1 MHIQSFHID
10 AFGKLS
16 DVGIEDLPRG
26 LVIFLG
32 NNEAGKSTC
41 LEFFRTML
49 TGYTSYVKDIYKPMH
64 TVDNKSGGS
73 IDLHTANYDLVR
85 LTRRP
90 GKGQG
95 LMWLAD
101 RHGEALETSLLDKI
115 LAGVTRDV
123 YRNVFGFSLNELQVL
138 ESLSSEEVRHAL
150 YGASFGMHLR
160 SPSTVLK
167 ELTAQMEK
175 RFKSRGTTPLLNIS
189 LKEWEEVQKHLRH
202 VQNECTQFDN
212 LSMQKQDLEGKLS
225 IIREQKGMFEQQRR
239 QAERQLGVW
248 KQWDEWRTTEQRLAR
263 LEPVAASFPAEGPSR
278 LEKAQHMAMEAT
290 RRIQTQEER
299 CKKIEESMV
308 NLPIH
313 EALLDKRP
321 SLQALSEHKTSFRH
335 AQSSLGP
342 VSAQIARHDLLL
354 QERLADLGPEW
365 TCARIRSMNRSLF
378 IRSELEKCASHI
390 QATEGAH
397 TAAASALE
405 KVNIN
410 AEEAKHAVEIARTT
424 YASIPVP
431 TALLNIEEREDI
443 RRSLALIENAQ
454 NTLQEKENALR
465 QALQT
470 LRRTLNPLHIRH
482 QDNDF
487 EPGEKNV
494 LLQKLEGL
502 IQSREQGL
510 RLAKEAQEARKET
523 QNSERIVLLAQEE
536 EDNLRSRL
544 DRTRK
549 SKDETADASRKN
561 VDMRTNAVRNL
572 RHLGSSLTLEEE
584 RLHEM
589 STRHA
594 EAVAPEPVK
603 SILLMIIGIL
613 VMLAGIAGLLM
624 PLYFGIHEIQITK
637 RLILPL
643 TQFTSYF
650 VVVAGAA
657 FLAGGMP
664 RSGPENE
671 RFKRE
676 QKSLEERISTQ
687 KNRIMDLEGRIQEQ
701 CVLAEVPEANP
712 SSLDAVE
719 LALEE
724 ERQKCSTDERLSVEL
739 LDLEKEYADITS
751 KTQIKK
757 HIFNQLQNAEQQTL
771 QKWHNLLRAHDI
783 DTVPS
788 PDAAEAFFARV
799 EAAIVAQEALQ
810 SLLLEATQLEHQIQE
825 RIRKL
830 ASYDPIHDGLI
841 KQQEDNVE
849 LEILNNDPK
858 DSAALAAQTDS
869 TEHTEENASEKVN
882 AEVHNPEEQDAIATT
897 NEENWTILQVITITQ
912 RVLDACRL
920 ADEAEAERLKAQTAL
935 DNAGYS
941 EDMALKAQAE
951 AMATLQQCERTLA
964 EARESWKNHL
974 QELGIGMDV
983 EPSMLRAALECMENC
998 LNIESEIIK
1007 LKEEYQRLEKEC
1019 QALILPL
1026 QSILEELQ
1034 WELPVKSAEM
1044 EEFTEQ
1050 ADIPYQEDWVGTL
1063 DNVLFNAQ
1071 AARENKQAYE
1081 QYVSQL
1087 TTYEEELHEAQRQ
1100 LQDANV
1106 IQAELL
1112 RLAEAPDSEKFLQ
1125 LATVLKQKEE
1135 LMQRKADLEDALR
1148 LAAGVQD
1155 FEEFLTSFTETD
1167 EQEREIFIK
1176 EMEKNLQGCTLEEEE
1191 NITTLADINA
1201 TLRTLSTSDQLAKLR
1216 QKERNLQET
1225 IHNGAKDWARYALAR
1240 QLILQAKHNFELER
1254 QPHVIRMASEIFQKI
1269 TAGRWKNI
1277 SASLEESSLYVLP
1290 PHGEPVSPVI
1300 LSRGTQE
1307 QLYLSLRLAY
1317 IRDHAEHAAALPIIM
1332 DDILVNFDPQRAER
1346 TAHALLH
1353 LCENPHA
1360 HQVLFFTCHPHIADM
1375 LQEKSSQSQRYIVE
1389 DGNII
1394 KA

>member
-26 LVIFLG
+26 LVVFLG

-49 TGYTSYVKDIYKPMH
+49 TGYTAYVKDIYEPMH
-64 TVDNKSGGS
+64 TTDNKAGGS
-73 IDLHTANYDLVR
+73 IDLHSSSYDLVR

-101 RHGEALETSLLDKI
+101 RQGEALDTSLLDKI

-167 ELTAQMEK
+167 ELTTQMEK
-175 RFKSRGTTPLLNIS
+175 RFKSRGTTPLLNIT

-202 VQNECTQFDN
+202 VQNECAQFDS
-212 LSMQKQDLEGKLS
+212 LSLQKKELEEKIFG
-225 IIREQKGMFEQQRR
+225 IRQQKSDFEQQRR

-248 KQWDEWRTTEQRLAR
+248 KQWDEWRATEQRLAR
-263 LEPVAASFPAEGPSR
+263 LEPVAASFPSEGPSR
-278 LEKAQHMAMEAT
+278 LEKAQHMAMEAA

-299 CKKIEESMV
+299 CKKIEESIKHV
-308 NLPIH
+308 PIN
-313 EALLDKRP
+313 EALLEKRP
-321 SLQALSEHKTSFRH
+321 SLQSLSERKTSFRQ

-342 VSAQIARHDLLL
+342 VSAQIVRHDTLL

-397 TAAASALE
+397 SAAASALE
-405 KVNIN
+405 KANITT
-410 AEEAKHAVEIARTT
+410 EEAKHAVEIARTS

-431 TALLNIEEREDI
+431 MALLNLEEREDI

-454 NTLQEKENALR
+454 QTLQEKEHALR
-465 QALQT
+465 QAKQT

-482 QDNDF
+482 QDMEF
-487 EPGEKNV
+487 EQEQKNG

-502 IQSREQGL
+502 MQSREQGL

-523 QNSERIVLLAQEE
+523 QNSERVVQLAQEE
-536 EDNLRSRL
+536 EDTLRSRL

-549 SKDETADASRKN
+549 SKDETADASRKS
-561 VDMRTNAVRNL
+561 VDMRTSAVRTL
-572 RHLGSSLTLEEE
+572 RHLCSSLTLEEE
-584 RLHEM
+584 RLKEM
-589 STRHA
+589 SMRHA

-603 SILLMIIGIL
+603 SILLMLIGLI
-613 VMLAGIAGLLM
+613 VVVAGLAGLLM

-637 RLILPL
+637 RLVLPL

-676 QKSLEERISTQ
+676 QKSLEERMATQ
-687 KNRIMDLEGRIQEQ
+687 KNRILELEGRIQEQ
-701 CVLAEVPEANP
+701 CVLAEVPDADP
-712 SSLDAVE
+712 ISLDAVE
-719 LALEE
+719 LVLEE

-739 LDLEKEYADITS
+739 LELEKEYTDITS
-751 KTQIKK
+751 KTQIKR
-757 HIFNQLQNAEQQTL
+757 HIFGQLQNAEQQTL
-771 QKWHNLLRAHDI
+771 HKWHNLLRAHGI

-810 SLLLEATQLEHQIQE
+810 SLQLETEQLERQIKE

-830 ASYDPIHDGLI
+830 ASYAPIAAGLH
-841 KQQEDNVE
+841 KYQEEHPEILQFEESSTQEAEASLTATPALEAEHLME
-849 LEILNNDPK
+849 LE
-858 DSAALAAQTDS
+858 QVVTDE
-869 TEHTEENASEKVN
+869 TAPQE
-882 AEVHNPEEQDAIATT
+882 
-897 NEENWTILQVITITQ
+897 WTVLQVITVTQ

-920 ADEAEAERLKAQTAL
+920 ADEAEAERVKAQTAL

-941 EDMALKAQAE
+941 EDMALRAQAE
-951 AMATLQQCERTLA
+951 AMATLQQCEKTLA
-964 EARESWKNHL
+964 EARESWKSNL

-998 LNIESEIIK
+998 LNIESEILK
-1007 LKEEYQRLEKEC
+1007 LKEEYERLEKEC

-1026 QSILEELQ
+1026 QGILEELQ
-1034 WELPVKSAEM
+1034 WELPTESTDAE
-1044 EEFTEQ
+1044 EHTELVG
-1050 ADIPYQEDWVGTL
+1050 IPYQEDWIGTL
-1063 DNVLFNAQ
+1063 DTILHHAQ

-1081 QYVSQL
+1081 QYASQL
-1087 TTYEEELHEAQRQ
+1087 ITYEEELHEAQRQ

-1106 IQAELL
+1106 MQAELL
-1112 RLAEAPDSEKFLQ
+1112 RLAEASDSENFLH
-1125 LATVLKQKEE
+1125 LAAILKQKEE
-1135 LMQRKADLEDALR
+1135 FLQRKADLEDALR
-1148 LAAGVQD
+1148 LAAGQQE

-1167 EQEREIFIK
+1167 EQERETYIQ
-1176 EMEKNLQGCTLEEEE
+1176 EMEKNLQACSLEEEE
-1191 NITTLADINA
+1191 SVTTLADVNA

-1216 QKERNLQET
+1216 QKEKNLQESL
-1225 IHNGAKDWARYALAR
+1225 HNGAKDWARYALAR

-1254 QPHVIRMASEIFQKI
+1254 QPQVIRMASEIFQKI
-1269 TAGRWKNI
+1269 TAGRWKSI

-1317 IRDHAEHAAALPIIM
+1317 IRNHAEHAAALPIIM
-1332 DDILVNFDPQRAER
+1332 DDVLVNFDPQRAER

-1353 LCENPHA
+1353 LCEEPHA

-1375 LQEKSSQSQRYIVE
+1375 LQEKSAQSQRYIVE
-1389 DGNII
+1389 DGNIL